1 MKLPLIDDPH
11 GPFAMDVGTKASPSR
26 MKYAGGSCVVIT
38 EDDIGDG
45 PGTRRLPSYVA
56 SAAVRSTSMRWP
68 GKPAIARSIEPASRV
83 AGRDRRSNFVKL
95 GLEKIVRDDQRLHRL
110 PGIAAAGRD
119 GLIRGGV

>member
-38 EDDIGDG
+38 DDDIGDG

-68 GKPAIARSIEPASRV
+68 GKPNCATPRSVLALEN
-83 AGRDRRSNFVKL
+83 AGPSAESLSAVHTELNSC
-95 GLEKIVRDDQRLHRL
+95 
-110 PGIAAAGRD
+110 
-119 GLIRGGV
+119 